1 MRRSSMRRGSAVL
14 LSILPLLAPTYAL
27 PTYLGNEATVS
38 HMNVERAAV
47 PEPAFDLGAPES
59 EPIMRQE
66 KRQSSSSES
75 TAGTELDSE
84 NIGWGGQS
92 QSQSEGVVRRPLT
105 AGRSQYV
112 PNIASYGSD
121 AWLGT
126 AKRDM
131 EERDIE
137 EREAA
142 PEAKPAVTLD
152 LDYVPPTYGYGRQ
165 NLGAPV

>member
-1 MRRSSMRRGSAVL
+1 MRRGSAVL

-27 PTYLGNEATVS
+27 PTYLGNEATLS

-47 PEPAFDLGAPES
+47 PEPAFAVDAPES

-75 TAGTELDSE
+75 TTGTELDSP

-92 QSQSEGVVRRPLT
+92 QSQSESVATRPLT

-112 PNIASYGSD
+112 PNIGSYGPE
-121 AWLGT
+121 ARLGT

-152 LDYVPPTYGYGRQ
+152 FDYVPPSYGYGRQ
-165 NLGAPV
+165 NPGPPV